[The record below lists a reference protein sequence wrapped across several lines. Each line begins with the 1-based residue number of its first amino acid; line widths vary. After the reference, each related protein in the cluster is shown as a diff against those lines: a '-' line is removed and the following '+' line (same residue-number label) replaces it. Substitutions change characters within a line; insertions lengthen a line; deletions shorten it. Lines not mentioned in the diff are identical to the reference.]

1 MHPMQSSGGGS
12 RNHIRFYIVLVT
24 LVVGGIIFL
33 LLLNNSNPKGF
44 SLTSAIVGELN
55 KTKEIIE
62 EEPSATEQTRSK
74 INQVFG
80 EEIKKNG
87 KEVPIQLSFDHIPS
101 VDKESKID
109 SLLLDFDDL
118 STTINVNDDKL
129 ELNNM
134 KEVHL
139 GIKGFAGKVVFDDE
153 GFSLKGIARRIEVN
167 DVAFSTEKELS
178 ISFNKLQYRTFQLE
192 GISLKDVSFPSGS
205 GTLGVSEKL
214 TYTLDQEEV
223 KLYSYQGSFSGSKES
238 NSTTSAVTLDGM
250 MQGISISGQELGI
263 NVW

>member
-12 RNHIRFYIVLVT
+12 RNHVRFYIVLVT

-33 LLLNNSNPKGF
+33 LLLNSSNPKGF
-44 SLTSAIVGELN
+44 SLTSAIVGDLN
-55 KTKEIIE
+55 KTKGAIE
-62 EEPSATEQTRSK
+62 EAPSATEQTRSK

-87 KEVPIQLSFDHIPS
+87 KEVPVQLTFDHIPS
-101 VDKESKID
+101 VSQESKID
-109 SLLLDFDDL
+109 SISLDFNDL

-134 KEVHL
+134 KEVKL
-139 GIKGFAGKVVFDDE
+139 GIKDFSGKVIFDDE
-153 GFSLKGIARRIEVN
+153 GFSLQGTAHRIEVN
-167 DVAFSTEKELS
+167 DVAFSTTKELS
-178 ISFNKLQYRTFQLE
+178 ISFNKLRYRTFELND
-192 GISLKDVSFPSGS
+192 IALKDVSFSTGSGS
-205 GTLGVSEKL
+205 LSVSKKL
-214 TYTLDQEEV
+214 TYALDQEEL
-223 KLYSYQGSFSGSKES
+223 KLYNYQGSFSASKES
-238 NSTTSAVTLDGM
+238 NSSNAAVTLDGI

>member
-12 RNHIRFYIVLVT
+12 RNHVRFYIVLVT

-44 SLTSAIVGELN
+44 SLTSAIVGDLN
-55 KTKEIIE
+55 KTTGLIE
-62 EEPSATEQTRSK
+62 EAPSATEQTRSK

-87 KEVPIQLSFDHIPS
+87 KEVPVELTFDHIPS
-101 VDKESKID
+101 VDKESKIE
-109 SLLLDFDDL
+109 SLLLDFNDL

-134 KEVHL
+134 KEVRL
-139 GIKGFAGKVVFDDE
+139 GIKGFSGKVVFDDE
-153 GFSLKGIARRIEVN
+153 GFSLKGTAHRIEVN
-167 DVAFSTEKELS
+167 DVAFSTDKELS
-178 ISFNKLQYRTFQLE
+178 ISFSKLHYRTFQLND
-192 GISLKDVSFPSGS
+192 ISLTDVSFSSGS
-205 GTLGVSEKL
+205 GSLSISKKL
-214 TYTLDQEEV
+214 TYTLDQEDL
-223 KLYSYQGSFSGSKES
+223 KLYNYQGPFSVSKES
-238 NSTTSAVTLDGM
+238 NSTTAAVTLNGM